1 MTAPSISVAP
11 LGDAVA
17 PCRGITPDMTD
28 GALVRAALE
37 GDDRAFTTLVDRH
50 APACLRFAKRM
61 LGELADA
68 EDAAQE
74 TFLRAFKALRTYDA
88 DTPFRTWLF
97 AILVNRC
104 RTSLLR
110 RTRRERRVVRAETD
124 VEYAAS
130 GDEARAFEFRD
141 EIAWALAALPEEQRE
156 AFLLKHVEAEL
167 RRDGGGHRRRCLGA
181 AHAREARLR
190 PAAGPARRE
199 REKWDRCAMTIR

>member
-124 VEYAAS
+124 VENAAS
-130 GDEARAFEFRD
+130 GDEALAFEFRD

-156 AFLLKHVEAEL
+156 AFLLKHVEDLSYDEMVVVTGAGASAL
-167 RRDGGGHRRRCLGA
+167 RMRVKRACG
-181 AHAREARLR
+181 RLQVLLD
-190 PAAGPARRE
+190 E
-199 REKWDRCAMTIR
+199 RGRNGTDP

>member
-1 MTAPSISVAP
+1 MTAPSISIAP

-61 LGELADA
+61 LGEMADA
-68 EDAAQE
+68 EDTAQE
-74 TFLRAFKALRTYDA
+74 TFLRAFKALRSYDA
-88 DTPFRTWLF
+88 ETPFRTWLF

-110 RTRRERRVVRAETD
+110 RARRERRVVRDENE
-124 VEYAAS
+124 VEYAAPE
-130 GDEARAFEFRD
+130 DEARAFEFRD
-141 EIAWALAALPEEQRE
+141 EIAWALGALPAEQRE
-156 AFLLKHVEAEL
+156 AFLLKHVEDLSYDEMVVVTGAGASAL
-167 RRDGGGHRRRCLGA
+167 RMRVKRACV
-181 AHAREARLR
+181 RLQVLLD
-190 PAAGPARRE
+190 
-199 REKWDRCAMTIR
+199 EKGRNGTDA

>member
-1 MTAPSISVAP
+1 MTAPSISIAP

-61 LGELADA
+61 LGEPADA

-74 TFLRAFKALRTYDA
+74 TFLRAFNALRTYDA

-110 RTRRERRVVRAETD
+110 RTRRERRVVHAETE

-141 EIAWALAALPEEQRE
+141 EIAWALASLPEEQRE
-156 AFLLKHVEAEL
+156 AFLLKHVEDLSYDEMVVVTGAGASAL
-167 RRDGGGHRRRCLGA
+167 RMRVKRACG
-181 AHAREARLR
+181 RLQVLLD
-190 PAAGPARRE
+190 E
-199 REKWDRCAMTIR
+199 RGRNGTDA

>member
-1 MTAPSISVAP
+1 MTAPSVSIAP

-61 LGELADA
+61 LGEPADA

-74 TFLRAFKALRTYDA
+74 TFLRAFNALRTYDP

-141 EIAWALAALPEEQRE
+141 EIAWALATLPEDQRE
-156 AFLLKHVEAEL
+156 AFLLKHVEDLSYDEMVVVTGAGASAL
-167 RRDGGGHRRRCLGA
+167 RMRVKRACG
-181 AHAREARLR
+181 RLQVLLD
-190 PAAGPARRE
+190 E
-199 REKWDRCAMTIR
+199 RGRNGTDA

>member
-1 MTAPSISVAP
+1 VTASSISLERP
-11 LGDAVA
+11 GDAIA
-17 PCRGITPDMTD
+17 ACRGITPDMTD
-28 GALVRAALE
+28 GVLVRAALD

-61 LGELADA
+61 LGEMADA

-74 TFLRAFKALRTYDA
+74 TFLRAFNALRSYDA
-88 DTPFRTWLF
+88 ETPFRTWLF

-110 RTRRERRVVRAETD
+110 RTRRERRIVREEIE

-141 EIAWALAALPEEQRE
+141 EIAWALAALPVEQRE
-156 AFLLKHVEAEL
+156 AFLLKHVEDLSYDEMVLVTGAGASAL
-167 RRDGGGHRRRCLGA
+167 RMRVKRACG
-181 AHAREARLR
+181 RLQVLLD
-190 PAAGPARRE
+190 E
-199 REKWDRCAMTIR
+199 RGRNGTDA

>member
-1 MTAPSISVAP
+1 
-11 LGDAVA
+11 
-17 PCRGITPDMTD
+17 MTD
-28 GALVRAALE
+28 GVLVRAALD

-61 LGELADA
+61 LGEMADA

-74 TFLRAFKALRTYDA
+74 TFLRAYKALRSYDA

-110 RTRRERRVVRAETD
+110 RTRRERRIAREEIE
-124 VEYAAS
+124 VEHAAP

-141 EIAWALAALPEEQRE
+141 EIAWALAALPAEQRE
-156 AFLLKHVEAEL
+156 AFLLKHVEDLSYDEMVLVTGAGASAL
-167 RRDGGGHRRRCLGA
+167 RMRVKRACG
-181 AHAREARLR
+181 RLQVLLD
-190 PAAGPARRE
+190 E
-199 REKWDRCAMTIR
+199 RGRNGTDA

>member
-1 MTAPSISVAP
+1 MTAPSLSVAR

-17 PCRGITPDMTD
+17 RCRGITPDMTD
-28 GALVRAALE
+28 GALVHAALE

-61 LGELADA
+61 LGEMADA

-74 TFLRAFKALRTYDA
+74 SFLRAYNALRSYDT

-110 RTRRERRVVRAETD
+110 RARRERRVVRAET
-124 VEYAAS
+124 EAEHAAS

-156 AFLLKHVEAEL
+156 AFLLKHVEDLSYDEMVVVTGAGASAL
-167 RRDGGGHRRRCLGA
+167 RMRVKRACG
-181 AHAREARLR
+181 RLQVLLD
-190 PAAGPARRE
+190 E
-199 REKWDRCAMTIR
+199 RGRNGTDA

>member
-1 MTAPSISVAP
+1 MTAPSILVANP
-11 LGDAVA
+11 GDAVA

-28 GALVRAALE
+28 GVLVRAALN

-74 TFLRAFKALRTYDA
+74 TFLRAFNALRSYDA
-88 DTPFRTWLF
+88 ATPFRTWLF

-110 RTRRERRVVRAETD
+110 RSRRERRVVRDE
-124 VEYAAS
+124 VEVEHAAPE
-130 GDEARAFEFRD
+130 DEARAFEFRE
-141 EIAWALAALPEEQRE
+141 EIAWALGALPAEQRE
-156 AFLLKHVEAEL
+156 AFLLKHVEDLSYDEMVVVTGAGASAL
-167 RRDGGGHRRRCLGA
+167 RMRVKRACD
-181 AHAREARLR
+181 RLQILLD
-190 PAAGPARRE
+190 E
-199 REKWDRCAMTIR
+199 RGRYGTNA

>member
-1 MTAPSISVAP
+1 MMGGSLSLTHP
-11 LGDAVA
+11 GDATQS
-17 PCRGITPDMTD
+17 CGGITLSMTD
-28 GALVRAALE
+28 GVLVHAALA

-50 APACLRFAKRM
+50 APACLRFARRM

-74 TFLRAFKALRTYDA
+74 TFLRAFNALRSYDDA
-88 DTPFRTWLF
+88 TPFRTWLF

-110 RTRRERRVVRAETD
+110 RSRRERRVVRAETE
-124 VEYAAS
+124 VQCAAS

-156 AFLLKHVEAEL
+156 AFLLKHVEDLSYDEMVVVTGAGASAL
-167 RRDGGGHRRRCLGA
+167 RMRVKRACG
-181 AHAREARLR
+181 RLQLLLD
-190 PAAGPARRE
+190 E
-199 REKWDRCAMTIR
+199 RGRN